1 MKKNLAPSLFALAL
15 TASLLPAVA
24 YAQLRIT
31 EVESSESNGG
41 SALPT
46 ADWWELSNLGA
57 SSVNLTGYRM
67 DDNSA
72 SFALSVALA
81 GITSIA
87 PNESVVFFEVSGG
100 TPLTVLG
107 FQNWWGPSLGASV
120 QIGTYS
126 GSGVG
131 LSASTDQVN
140 LFDSSGTQIDG
151 VSFATA
157 TTGTTFEFGD
167 GAIGRSPTGLSLNGV
182 NGAFTSANNDIGS
195 PGVSPVP
202 EPSTLALAGCGLAG
216 LFGLRRFKNRQS

>member
-1 MKKNLAPSLFALAL
+1 MKKNLVPSLFALAL
-15 TASLLPAVA
+15 TASLLPLAA
-24 YAQLRIT
+24 HAQLRIT
-31 EVESSESNGG
+31 EVESAESSGG
-41 SALPT
+41 LALPT

-67 DDNSA
+67 DDSSA

-87 PNESVVFFEVSGG
+87 PGESVVFFEVSGG
-100 TPLTVLG
+100 TPLTVQG
-107 FQNWWGPSLGASV
+107 FRNWWGPSLGASV

-131 LSASTDQVN
+131 LSASADQVN
-140 LFDSSGTQIDG
+140 LFDSSGTPIDG

-167 GAIGRSPTGLSLNGV
+167 GAIGRSPTGLSQNGI

-195 PGVSPVP
+195 PGVVP
-202 EPSTLALAGCGLAG
+202 EPSTLTLAGCGLAG
-216 LFGLRRFKNRQS
+216 LFGLRRFKKRQS